1 MKYCIYPA
9 SIIVLNFDSSK
20 IKTVKLIRL
29 INITSLLF
37 FFTQVGSIV
46 YAKVDFTNEVRPIL
60 SEYCFHCHGPD
71 KSTREAKLR
80 LDLSEGALTDL
91 GGYTAV
97 VPGKPEDSELVFRLH
112 SDDEDELMP
121 PPETGKR
128 LSDKQKK
135 ILEDWIKQGA
145 EYKKHWSFLPIG
157 NPQIPE
163 KNAKSDSI
171 HPVDRFLARKLLNEP
186 FSFNEQSDPVTLLR
200 RLYFDLVGMPPTPEE
215 AKDFLIDPSLEGY
228 EKVVDRLLMDPRFGE
243 RMAVHWL
250 DLVRYSDT
258 IGYHSDNFMEVSAY
272 RDYVIEA
279 FNENLPFNQF
289 VIENLA
295 GDLVPEA
302 TQRQKIAS
310 GYNRLLQ
317 TTQEGGAQPAEY
329 KAIYQ
334 ADRVRNFG
342 IVWLGATTG
351 CAQCHDHKYDP
362 FTIKDFYSLAAFF
375 ADLKEKPVG
384 RRNPNL
390 YLPTQEQSDKLEDLE
405 KARQALE
412 QETKKTQKI
421 LEEENKILLAS
432 LQKALTGFSYTEPK
446 NKEPRLSERI
456 WVDDSAPADAQL
468 SGKWE
473 LASHPVFSG
482 TKSIVRSGKG
492 NNQHYFINSKS
503 PHTVTSGEDEFFAY
517 IFLDPENPP
526 RQIMLQF
533 NDGAWGHRA
542 YWGESL
548 IPYGQENTVSRVK
561 MGPLPELGKWVR
573 LSVSAKKIGLETND
587 QINGIAFTQWD
598 GTIHWDQIG
607 VITKIDPRKDP
618 HLSLRAWT
626 AQARSDKSLPG
637 QVQSAAKKAG
647 KARSVE
653 ESKLLER
660 HFILHQY
667 RGIPDEA
674 RVFREQFQVNATELA
689 QKQAEVQEVKNEVE
703 NHRKNFRS
711 MLVSESENFKM
722 VRILPRGNWLDE
734 SGEVVEPAIPEF
746 MGKLD
751 IQNRKAN
758 RLDLAKWVTSG
769 DNPLPA
775 RAFVNR
781 VWKLFFG
788 YGLSRHLEDLGGQ
801 GEPPTHADLLDHLAT
816 DFRKNQWNVKRL
828 IRKLITSE
836 AYKQSSIPSD
846 KLASEDPLNRL
857 YARQS
862 RFRIDAEFVR
872 DSALSISGLLVPE
885 IGGISVKPYQPAGY
899 WQHLNFP
906 ARKWQAGTG
915 EDLYRR
921 GLYTFHCR
929 SFTHPAMLAFD
940 APSREECTAERPRS
954 NIPQQ
959 ALVMLNDPV
968 FVEAAR
974 VFAESLLWD
983 PVKKDQDKINLA
995 FEKALTRKANGE
1007 EMKVM
1012 LELLD
1017 DQRMRYRKDK
1027 QAALEL
1033 LQTGQKPFDTK
1044 LPQAELA
1051 AWTSV
1056 SRTLLNLYETTAR
1069 F

>member
-1 MKYCIYPA
+1 MCSHRTKHL
-9 SIIVLNFDSSK
+9 SL
-20 IKTVKLIRL
+20 KLIP
-29 INITSLLF
+29 ILLVAVCHSF
-37 FFTQVGSIV
+37 AWG
-46 YAKVDFTNEVRPIL
+46 VDFTNQVRPIL

-80 LDLSEGALTDL
+80 LDLSEGALADL
-91 GGYTAV
+91 GGYSAV
-97 VPGKPEDSELVFRLH
+97 IPGKPGESELVFRLH
-112 SDDEDELMP
+112 SEDEDELMP
-121 PPETGKR
+121 PPETGKT
-128 LSDKQKK
+128 LTEEQKK
-135 ILEDWIKQGA
+135 ILEDWIREGA
-145 EYKKHWSFLPIG
+145 EYEEHWSFLPIED
-157 NPQIPE
+157 PQIPGE
-163 KNAKSDSI
+163 NAKTQSE
-171 HPVDRFLARKLLNEP
+171 HPVDRFLALKLLNEP
-186 FSFNEQSDPVTLLR
+186 FTFAEESDPVTLLR

-215 AKDFLIDPSLEGY
+215 AKGFLTNPSLEGY
-228 EKVVDRLLMDPRFGE
+228 DQLIDRLLMDPRFGE

-272 RDYVIEA
+272 RDYVIQA
-279 FNENLPFNQF
+279 FNENLPYDQF

-295 GDLVPEA
+295 GDLIPEA
-302 TQRQKIAS
+302 SQKQKIAS

-317 TTQEGGAQPAEY
+317 TTQEGGAQAAEY

-390 YLPTQEQSDKLEDLE
+390 YLPTQKQSDKLEDLE
-405 KARQALE
+405 KARHELE
-412 QETKKTQKI
+412 QETKKTKNR
-421 LEEENKILLAS
+421 LEKENKNLLAS
-432 LQKALTGFSYTEPK
+432 LKKALTGFSYAEPK
-446 NKEPRLSERI
+446 DTDAQLRERI

-482 TKSIVRSGKG
+482 TKSIVRTGKG
-492 NNQHYFINSKS
+492 NNQHYFIQSKS
-503 PHTVTSGEDEFFAY
+503 PHAVVSGEDEFFAY
-517 IFLDPENPP
+517 AYLDPENPP

-573 LSVSAKKIGLETND
+573 LSIPAQKIGLDPKD
-587 QINGIAFTQWD
+587 QVNGIAFTQWD
-598 GTIHWDQIG
+598 GTIYWDKIG
-607 VITKIDPRKDP
+607 VIAKIDPSKDP

-626 AQARSDKSLPG
+626 TQARKDGTLPVKI
-637 QVQSAAKKAG
+637 QNAAKKVA
-647 KARSVE
+647 KDRSAE
-653 ESKLLER
+653 ESKLLET

-667 RGIPDEA
+667 PGIPDETL
-674 RVFREQFQVNATELA
+674 VFRKKLQANKTKLEQKTVEVEKS
-689 QKQAEVQEVKNEVE
+689 QKEIE
-703 NHRKNFRS
+703 NHRKTIRT
-711 MLVSESENFKM
+711 MLVSESENSAM

-734 SGEVVEPAIPEF
+734 TGEEVQPAIPEF
-746 MGKLD
+746 MGKLQTGERRAD
-751 IQNRKAN
+751 RM
-758 RLDLAKWVTSG
+758 DLAQWVASP

-781 VWKLFFG
+781 IWKLFFG
-788 YGLSRHLEDLGGQ
+788 YGLSRRLEDLGGQ

-816 DFRKNQWNVKRL
+816 DFRTNQWNIKKL
-828 IRKLITSE
+828 IRTLITSQ
-836 AYKQSSIPSD
+836 AYKQSSTPSE
-846 KLASEDPLNRL
+846 KLASADPLNRL

-872 DSALSISGLLVPE
+872 DSALSISGLLVPK

-940 APSREECTAERPRS
+940 APSREECSAERPRS

-959 ALVMLNDPV
+959 ALVLLNDPV

-974 VFAESLLWD
+974 TFADKLLSLSVASDSERIEQSFQW
-983 PVKKDQDKINLA
+983 
-995 FEKALTRKANGE
+995 ALTRMPTKQE
-1007 EMKVM
+1007 KKV
-1012 LELLD
+1012 LIDLLAE
-1017 DQRMRYRKDK
+1017 QRIRYQKDE
-1027 QAALEL
+1027 ASALAFV
-1033 LQTGQKPFDTK
+1033 QTGEKPLNPDRSVI
-1044 LPQAELA
+1044 ELA

-1056 SRTLLNLYETTAR
+1056 TRALLNLYETTAR

>member
-1 MKYCIYPA
+1 MCSHRTKHL
-9 SIIVLNFDSSK
+9 SL
-20 IKTVKLIRL
+20 KLIP
-29 INITSLLF
+29 ILLVAVCHSF
-37 FFTQVGSIV
+37 AWG
-46 YAKVDFTNEVRPIL
+46 VDFTNQVRPIL

-80 LDLSEGALTDL
+80 LDLSEGALADL
-91 GGYTAV
+91 GGYSAV
-97 VPGKPEDSELVFRLH
+97 IPGKPGESELVFRLH
-112 SDDEDELMP
+112 SEDEDELMP
-121 PPETGKR
+121 PPETGKT
-128 LSDKQKK
+128 LTEEQKK
-135 ILEDWIKQGA
+135 ILEDWIREGA
-145 EYKKHWSFLPIG
+145 EYEEHWSFLPIED
-157 NPQIPE
+157 PQIPGE
-163 KNAKSDSI
+163 NAKTQSE
-171 HPVDRFLARKLLNEP
+171 HPVDRFLALKLLNEP
-186 FSFNEQSDPVTLLR
+186 FTFAEESDPVTLLR

-215 AKDFLIDPSLEGY
+215 AKGFLTNPSLEGY
-228 EKVVDRLLMDPRFGE
+228 DQLIDRLLMDPRFGE

-272 RDYVIEA
+272 RDYVIQA
-279 FNENLPFNQF
+279 FNENLPYDQF

-295 GDLVPEA
+295 GDLIPEA
-302 TQRQKIAS
+302 SQKQKIAS

-317 TTQEGGAQPAEY
+317 TTQEGGAQAAEY

-390 YLPTQEQSDKLEDLE
+390 YLPTQKQSDKLEDLE
-405 KARQALE
+405 KARHELE
-412 QETKKTQKI
+412 QETKKTKNR
-421 LEEENKILLAS
+421 LEKENKNLLAS
-432 LQKALTGFSYTEPK
+432 LKKALTGFSYAEPK
-446 NKEPRLSERI
+446 DTDAQLRERI

-482 TKSIVRSGKG
+482 TKSIVRTGKG
-492 NNQHYFINSKS
+492 NNQHYFIQSKS
-503 PHTVTSGEDEFFAY
+503 PHAVVSGEDEFFAY
-517 IFLDPENPP
+517 AYLDPENPP

-573 LSVSAKKIGLETND
+573 LSIPAQKIGLDPKD
-587 QINGIAFTQWD
+587 QVNGIAFTQWD
-598 GTIHWDQIG
+598 GTIYWDKIG
-607 VITKIDPRKDP
+607 VIAKIDPSKDP

-626 AQARSDKSLPG
+626 TQARKDGTLPVKI
-637 QVQSAAKKAG
+637 QNAAKKAA
-647 KARSVE
+647 KDRSAE
-653 ESKLLER
+653 ESKLLET

-667 RGIPDEA
+667 RGIPDETL
-674 RVFREQFQVNATELA
+674 VFRKKLQANKTKLEQKTVEVEKS
-689 QKQAEVQEVKNEVE
+689 QKEIE
-703 NHRKNFRS
+703 NHRKTIRT
-711 MLVSESENFKM
+711 MLVSESENSAM

-734 SGEVVEPAIPEF
+734 TGEEVQPAIPEF
-746 MGKLD
+746 MGKLQTGERRAD
-751 IQNRKAN
+751 RM
-758 RLDLAKWVTSG
+758 DLAQWVASP

-781 VWKLFFG
+781 IWKLFFG
-788 YGLSRHLEDLGGQ
+788 YGLSRRLEDLGGQ

-816 DFRKNQWNVKRL
+816 DFRTNQWNIKKL
-828 IRKLITSE
+828 IRTLITSQ
-836 AYKQSSIPSD
+836 AYKQSSTPSE
-846 KLASEDPLNRL
+846 KLASADPLNRL

-872 DSALSISGLLVPE
+872 DSALSISGLLVPK

-940 APSREECTAERPRS
+940 APSREECSAERPRS

-959 ALVMLNDPV
+959 ALVLLNDPV

-974 VFAESLLWD
+974 TFADKLLSLSVARDSERIEQSFQW
-983 PVKKDQDKINLA
+983 
-995 FEKALTRKANGE
+995 ALTRMPTKQE
-1007 EMKVM
+1007 KKV
-1012 LELLD
+1012 LIDLLAE
-1017 DQRMRYRKDK
+1017 QRIRYQKDE
-1027 QAALEL
+1027 ASALAFV
-1033 LQTGQKPFDTK
+1033 QTGEKPLNPDRSVI
-1044 LPQAELA
+1044 ELA

-1056 SRTLLNLYETTAR
+1056 TRALLNLYETTAR

>member
-1 MKYCIYPA
+1 MVSHA
-9 SIIVLNFDSSK
+9 GLNNSVVFFTLCSFYS
-20 IKTVKLIRL
+20 
-29 INITSLLF
+29 SLLA
-37 FFTQVGSIV
+37 TP
-46 YAKVDFTNEVRPIL
+46 VDFTNEVRPIL

-71 KSTREAKLR
+71 KSTRKAKLR
-80 LDLSEGALTDL
+80 LDLSEGALADL
-91 GGYTAV
+91 GGYSAV
-97 VPGKPEDSELVFRLH
+97 IPGKPEDSELMFRLH
-112 SDDEDELMP
+112 SEDEDELMP
-121 PPETGKR
+121 PPENGKS
-128 LSDKQKK
+128 LTNEQKK
-135 ILEDWIKQGA
+135 ILEDWIREGA
-145 EYKKHWSFLPIG
+145 RYQEHWSFLPIDD
-157 NPQIPE
+157 PQVPE
-163 KNAKSDSI
+163 KNAKTQSD
-171 HPVDRFLARKLLNEP
+171 HPIDRFLARKLLNEP
-186 FSFNEQSDPVTLLR
+186 FSFAEQSDPVTLLR

-215 AKDFLIDPSLEGY
+215 AKNFLSDSSSEAYDKLI
-228 EKVVDRLLMDPRFGE
+228 DRLLIDPRFGE

-279 FNENLPFNQF
+279 FNENLPYDQF

-295 GDLVPEA
+295 GDLIPEA
-302 TQRQKIAS
+302 TQKQKIAS

-317 TTQEGGAQPAEY
+317 TTQEGGAQAAEY

-405 KARQALE
+405 KTKHALE
-412 QETKKTQKI
+412 QEAKKTKKR
-421 LEEENKILLAS
+421 LEKENKNLLNR
-432 LQKALTGFSYTEPK
+432 LEKALTGFSYAEPK
-446 NKEPRLSERI
+446 NKEPQVSERI
-456 WVDDSAPADAQL
+456 WVEDSAPADAKL

-482 TKSIVRSGKG
+482 SKSIVRTGKG
-492 NNQHYFINSKS
+492 NNQHFFIQSKS
-503 PHTVTSGEDEFFAY
+503 PHTVLSGEDEFFAY
-517 IFLDPENPP
+517 VYLDPENPP

-533 NDGAWGHRA
+533 NDGAWDHRA

-548 IPYGQENTVSRVK
+548 IPFGQENTVSRVK

-573 LSVSAKKIGLETND
+573 LSIPAQKIGLNPKV
-587 QINGIAFTQWD
+587 QVNGIAFTQWD
-598 GTIHWDQIG
+598 GTIYWDQIG
-607 VITKIDPRKDP
+607 VIAKIDPRKDP
-618 HLSLRAWT
+618 HLSLQAWT
-626 AQARSDKSLPG
+626 AQAKGDQSLAVKI
-637 QVQSAAKKAG
+637 QKTVQKKAED
-647 KARSVE
+647 RSLE
-653 ESKLLER
+653 ESKLLET
-660 HFILHQY
+660 HFIHYHY
-667 RGIPDEA
+667 RGIPQKA
-674 RVFREQFQVNATELA
+674 LAFRKKIQA
-689 QKQAEVQEVKNEVE
+689 QKTEIAQKTAEVEKSKKEIE
-703 NHRKNFRS
+703 NHRKTIRS
-711 MLVSESENFKM
+711 MLVSESGNSAT

-734 SGEVVEPAIPEF
+734 TGEVVHPAIPEF
-746 MGKLD
+746 LGKL
-751 IQNRKAN
+751 QTGERQAN
-758 RLDLAKWVTSG
+758 RMDLAKWVASP

-788 YGLSRHLEDLGGQ
+788 YGLSRRMEDLGGQ

-816 DFRKNQWNVKRL
+816 DFRTNQWNIKKL
-828 IRKLITSE
+828 IRTLITSD
-836 AYKQSSIPSD
+836 AYRQSSTPSD
-846 KLASEDPLNRL
+846 KLASADPLNRL

-872 DSALSISGLLVPE
+872 DSALSISGLLVSKM
-885 IGGISVKPYQPAGY
+885 GGTSVKPYQPAGY

-906 ARKWQAGTG
+906 ARKWQAGKG

-940 APSREECTAERPRS
+940 APSREECSAERPRS

-959 ALVMLNDPV
+959 ALVLLNDPV

-974 VFAESLLWD
+974 SFADNLLSLRFD
-983 PVKKDQDKINLA
+983 TDSQRIDKS
-995 FEKALTRKANGE
+995 FQWALTRKPTSQE
-1007 EMKVM
+1007 KKV
-1012 LELLD
+1012 LIDLLAE
-1017 DQRMRYRKDK
+1017 QRARYQTDE
-1027 QAALEL
+1027 ASALAL
-1033 LQTGQKPFDTK
+1033 VQTGEKPVNPD
-1044 LPQAELA
+1044 LSVSELA
-1051 AWTSV
+1051 AWTSLT
-1056 SRTLLNLYETTAR
+1056 RALLNLYETTAR

>member
-1 MKYCIYPA
+1 MCSHRTKHL
-9 SIIVLNFDSSK
+9 SL
-20 IKTVKLIRL
+20 KLIP
-29 INITSLLF
+29 ILLVAVCHSF
-37 FFTQVGSIV
+37 AWG
-46 YAKVDFTNEVRPIL
+46 VDFTNQVRPIL

-80 LDLSEGALTDL
+80 LDLSEGALADL
-91 GGYTAV
+91 GGYSAV
-97 VPGKPEDSELVFRLH
+97 IPGKPGESELVFRLH
-112 SDDEDELMP
+112 SEDEDELMP
-121 PPETGKR
+121 PPETGKT
-128 LSDKQKK
+128 LTEEQKK
-135 ILEDWIKQGA
+135 ILEDWIREGA
-145 EYKKHWSFLPIG
+145 EYEEHWSFLPIED
-157 NPQIPE
+157 PQIPGE
-163 KNAKSDSI
+163 NAKTQSE
-171 HPVDRFLARKLLNEP
+171 HPVDRFLALKLLNEP
-186 FSFNEQSDPVTLLR
+186 FTFAEESDPVTLLR

-215 AKDFLIDPSLEGY
+215 AKGFLTNPSLEGY
-228 EKVVDRLLMDPRFGE
+228 DQLIDRLLMDPRFGE

-272 RDYVIEA
+272 RDYVIQA
-279 FNENLPFNQF
+279 FNENLPYDQF

-295 GDLVPEA
+295 GDLIPEA
-302 TQRQKIAS
+302 SQKQKIAS

-317 TTQEGGAQPAEY
+317 TTQEGGAQAAEY

-390 YLPTQEQSDKLEDLE
+390 YLPTQKQSDKLEDLE
-405 KARQALE
+405 KARHELE
-412 QETKKTQKI
+412 QETKKTKNR
-421 LEEENKILLAS
+421 LEKENKNLLAS
-432 LQKALTGFSYTEPK
+432 LKKALTGFSYAEPK
-446 NKEPRLSERI
+446 DTDAQLRERI

-482 TKSIVRSGKG
+482 TKSIVRTGKG
-492 NNQHYFINSKS
+492 NNQHYFIQSKS
-503 PHTVTSGEDEFFAY
+503 PHAVVSGEDEFFAY
-517 IFLDPENPP
+517 AYLDPENPP

-573 LSVSAKKIGLETND
+573 LSIPAQKIGLDPKD
-587 QINGIAFTQWD
+587 QVNGIAFTQWD
-598 GTIHWDQIG
+598 GTIYWDKIG
-607 VITKIDPRKDP
+607 VIAKIDPSKDP

-626 AQARSDKSLPG
+626 TQARKDGTLPVKI
-637 QVQSAAKKAG
+637 QNAAKKVA
-647 KARSVE
+647 KDRSAE
-653 ESKLLER
+653 ESKLLET

-667 RGIPDEA
+667 RGIPDETL
-674 RVFREQFQVNATELA
+674 VFRKKLQANKAELA
-689 QKQAEVQEVKNEVE
+689 QKTAEVEKSQKEIE
-703 NHRKNFRS
+703 NHRKTIRT
-711 MLVSESENFKM
+711 MLVSESENSAM

-734 SGEVVEPAIPEF
+734 TGEEVQPAIPEF
-746 MGKLD
+746 MGKLQTGERRAD
-751 IQNRKAN
+751 RM
-758 RLDLAKWVTSG
+758 DLAQWVASP

-781 VWKLFFG
+781 IWKLFFG
-788 YGLSRHLEDLGGQ
+788 YGLSRRLEDLGGQ

-816 DFRKNQWNVKRL
+816 DFRTNQWNIKKL
-828 IRKLITSE
+828 IRTLITSQ
-836 AYKQSSIPSD
+836 AYKQSSTPSE
-846 KLASEDPLNRL
+846 KLASADPLNRL

-872 DSALSISGLLVPE
+872 DSALSISGLLVPK

-906 ARKWQAGTG
+906 ARKWQAGKG

-940 APSREECTAERPRS
+940 APSREECSAERPRS

-959 ALVMLNDPV
+959 ALVLLNDPV

-974 VFAESLLWD
+974 TFADKLLSLSVASDSERIEESFQW
-983 PVKKDQDKINLA
+983 
-995 FEKALTRKANGE
+995 ALTRMPTKQE
-1007 EMKVM
+1007 KKV
-1012 LELLD
+1012 LIDLLAE
-1017 DQRMRYRKDK
+1017 QRIRYQKDE
-1027 QAALEL
+1027 ASALAFV
-1033 LQTGQKPFDTK
+1033 QTGEKPLNPDRSVI
-1044 LPQAELA
+1044 ELA

-1056 SRTLLNLYETTAR
+1056 TRALLNLYETTAR

>member
-1 MKYCIYPA
+1 MRSYRTRHLSFNLFP
-9 SIIVLNFDSSK
+9 VLLWLACDS
-20 IKTVKLIRL
+20 
-29 INITSLLF
+29 LF
-37 FFTQVGSIV
+37 GG
-46 YAKVDFTNEVRPIL
+46 VDFTNQVRPIL

-80 LDLSEGALTDL
+80 LDLSEGALADL
-91 GGYTAV
+91 GGYSAV

-112 SDDEDELMP
+112 SGDEEELMP
-121 PPETGKR
+121 PPETGKT
-128 LSDKQKK
+128 LTKEQKK
-135 ILEDWIKQGA
+135 IIEEWIRQGA
-145 EYKKHWSFLPIG
+145 EYEEHWSFLPIDD
-157 NPQIPE
+157 PQVPA
-163 KNAKSDSI
+163 KNVKSDSN

-186 FSFNEQSDPVTLLR
+186 FSFAEESDPVTLLR
-200 RLYFDLVGMPPTPEE
+200 RVYFDLVGMPPTPREAEGFLKNPSSKAYEE
-215 AKDFLIDPSLEGY
+215 LIDG
-228 EKVVDRLLMDPRFGE
+228 LLIDPRFGE

-279 FNENLPFNQF
+279 FNENLPYDQF

-302 TQRQKIAS
+302 TDRQKIAS

-317 TTQEGGAQPAEY
+317 TTQEGGAQAAEY
-329 KAIYQ
+329 LAIYQ

-405 KARQALE
+405 KAKHALE
-412 QETKKTQKI
+412 HERKEARER
-421 LEEENKILLAS
+421 LEKENKDALAS
-432 LQKALTGFSYTEPK
+432 LKKTLSEFSYAEPK
-446 NKEPRLSERI
+446 DMEAQLSERI
-456 WVDDSAPADAQL
+456 WVEDSAPSDAKL
-468 SGKWE
+468 SGRWE
-473 LASHPVFSG
+473 PTNHPVFSG
-482 TKSIVRSGKG
+482 TRAFVRSGKG
-492 NNQHYFINSKS
+492 NNQHYFIQSKS
-503 PHTVTSGEDEFFAY
+503 PHAVVSGEDEFFAY
-517 IFLDPENPP
+517 AYLDPKNPP

-573 LSVSAKKIGLETND
+573 LSVPAQKIGLSAKD
-587 QINGIAFTQWD
+587 QVNGIAFTQWD
-598 GTIHWDQIG
+598 GTTYWDKIG
-607 VITKIDPRKDP
+607 VSSKIDPRKDP

-626 AQARSDKSLPG
+626 AQAKEDESLPAK
-637 QVQSAAKKAG
+637 VQNALKKAAKD
-647 KARSVE
+647 RSLE
-653 ESKLLER
+653 DSELLKT
-660 HFILHQY
+660 HFLQYRY
-667 RGIPDEA
+667 RGIPDDA
-674 RVFREQFQVNATELA
+674 LAFRERILVNENKLTQLEAKV
-689 QKQAEVQEVKNEVE
+689 QKANKDIE
-703 NHRKNFRS
+703 NHRKIFRS
-711 MLVSESENFKM
+711 MLVSESGNSRT

-734 SGEVVEPAIPEF
+734 TGEEVKPAIPEF
-746 MGKLD
+746 LGKL
-751 IQNRKAN
+751 QTGERQAN
-758 RLDLAKWVTSG
+758 RMDLARWVVSQ

-781 VWKLFFG
+781 IWKLFFG
-788 YGLSRHLEDLGGQ
+788 YGLSRRLEDLGGQ

-828 IRKLITSE
+828 IRKLVTSE
-836 AYKQSSIPSD
+836 AYKQSSTPSD
-846 KLASEDPLNRL
+846 KLASADPLNRL

-872 DSALSISGLLVPE
+872 DSALSISGLLVPK

-940 APSREECTAERPRS
+940 APSREECSAERPRS

-959 ALVMLNDPV
+959 ALVLLNDPV

-974 VFAESLLWD
+974 TFA
-983 PVKKDQDKINLA
+983 DKILSLPGA
-995 FEKALTRKANGE
+995 SDSERIEQSFQWALTRMPTE
-1007 EMKVM
+1007 EEKKV
-1012 LELLD
+1012 LVDLLTE
-1017 DQRMRYRKDK
+1017 QRSRYQNDE
-1027 QAALEL
+1027 ASALALVE
-1033 LQTGQKPFDTK
+1033 TGDNPVNPDRSV
-1044 LPQAELA
+1044 LELA

-1056 SRTLLNLYETTAR
+1056 TRALLNLYETTAR

>member
-1 MKYCIYPA
+1 MCSHRTKHL
-9 SIIVLNFDSSK
+9 SL
-20 IKTVKLIRL
+20 KLIPV
-29 INITSLLF
+29 LLVAASHSF
-37 FFTQVGSIV
+37 AWG
-46 YAKVDFTNEVRPIL
+46 VDFTNQVRPIL

-80 LDLSEGALTDL
+80 LDLSEGALADL
-91 GGYTAV
+91 GGYSAV
-97 VPGKPEDSELVFRLH
+97 IPGKPGESELVFRLH
-112 SDDEDELMP
+112 SEDEDELMP
-121 PPETGKR
+121 PPETGKT
-128 LSDKQKK
+128 LTEEQKK
-135 ILEDWIKQGA
+135 ILEDWIQEGA
-145 EYKKHWSFLPIG
+145 EYEEHWSFLPIDD
-157 NPQIPE
+157 PQIPG
-163 KNAKSDSI
+163 KNAKTQSD

-186 FSFNEQSDPVTLLR
+186 FSFAEESDPVTLLR
-200 RLYFDLVGMPPTPEE
+200 RLYFDLVGMPPTPDE
-215 AKDFLIDPSLEGY
+215 AEDFLTNPSLEGY
-228 EKVVDRLLMDPRFGE
+228 DQLIDRLLMDSRFGE

-279 FNENLPFNQF
+279 FNENLPYDQF

-295 GDLVPEA
+295 GDLIPEA
-302 TQRQKIAS
+302 TQKQKIAS

-317 TTQEGGAQPAEY
+317 TTQEGGAQAAEY

-405 KARQALE
+405 KARHELE
-412 QETKKTQKI
+412 QETKKTKNR
-421 LEEENKILLAS
+421 LEKENKNLLAS
-432 LQKALTGFSYTEPK
+432 LKKALTGFSYAEPK
-446 NKEPRLSERI
+446 NTDAQLSERI

-482 TKSIVRSGKG
+482 TKSIVRTGKG
-492 NNQHYFINSKS
+492 NNQHYFIQSKS
-503 PHTVTSGEDEFFAY
+503 PHAVVSGEDEFFAY
-517 IFLDPENPP
+517 AYLDPENPP

-573 LSVSAKKIGLETND
+573 LSIPAQKIGLDPKD
-587 QINGIAFTQWD
+587 QVNGIAFTQWD
-598 GTIHWDQIG
+598 GAMYWDKIG
-607 VITKIDPRKDP
+607 VIAKIDPGKDP
-618 HLSLRAWT
+618 HLSLQAWT
-626 AQARSDKSLPG
+626 TQAKKDDSLPVNI
-637 QVQSAAKKAG
+637 QNAAKKAA
-647 KARSVE
+647 KDRSAE
-653 ESKLLER
+653 ESKLLET

-667 RGIPDEA
+667 GGIPDETLA
-674 RVFREQFQVNATELA
+674 FRKKLQANKTELA
-689 QKQAEVQEVKNEVE
+689 QKTAEVEKSKKEIE
-703 NHRKNFRS
+703 NHRKTIRT
-711 MLVSESENFKM
+711 MLVSESENSAM

-734 SGEVVEPAIPEF
+734 TGEEVQPAIPEF
-746 MGKLD
+746 MGKL
-751 IQNRKAN
+751 QTGERLAN
-758 RLDLAKWVTSG
+758 RMDLAQWVASP

-781 VWKLFFG
+781 IWKLFFG
-788 YGLSRHLEDLGGQ
+788 YGLSRRLEDLGGQ

-816 DFRKNQWNVKRL
+816 DFRTNQWNIKKL
-828 IRKLITSE
+828 IRTLITSQ
-836 AYKQSSIPSD
+836 AYKQRSTPSE
-846 KLASEDPLNRL
+846 KLASADPLNRL

-872 DSALSISGLLVPE
+872 DSALSISGLLVPK

-906 ARKWQAGTG
+906 ARKWQAGKG

-940 APSREECTAERPRS
+940 APSREECSAERPRS

-959 ALVMLNDPV
+959 ALVLLNDPV

-974 VFAESLLWD
+974 TFADKLLLLSGASDSERIEQSFQW
-983 PVKKDQDKINLA
+983 
-995 FEKALTRKANGE
+995 ALTRRPTKQE
-1007 EMKVM
+1007 KKV
-1012 LELLD
+1012 LIDLLAA
-1017 DQRMRYRKDK
+1017 QRIRYQTDE
-1027 QAALEL
+1027 ASALAFV
-1033 LQTGQKPFDTK
+1033 QTGEKPLNPDRSVI
-1044 LPQAELA
+1044 ELA

-1056 SRTLLNLYETTAR
+1056 TRALLNLYETTAR

>member
-1 MKYCIYPA
+1 MVSHA
-9 SIIVLNFDSSK
+9 GLNNSVVFFTLCSFYS
-20 IKTVKLIRL
+20 
-29 INITSLLF
+29 SLLA
-37 FFTQVGSIV
+37 TP
-46 YAKVDFTNEVRPIL
+46 VDFTNEVRPIL

-71 KSTREAKLR
+71 KSTRKAKLR
-80 LDLSEGALTDL
+80 LDLSEGALADL
-91 GGYTAV
+91 GGYSAV
-97 VPGKPEDSELVFRLH
+97 IPGKPEDSELMFRLH
-112 SDDEDELMP
+112 SEDEDELMP
-121 PPETGKR
+121 PPENGKS
-128 LSDKQKK
+128 LTNEQKK
-135 ILEDWIKQGA
+135 ILEDWIREGA
-145 EYKKHWSFLPIG
+145 RYQEHWSFLPIDD
-157 NPQIPE
+157 PQVPE
-163 KNAKSDSI
+163 KNAKTQSD

-186 FSFNEQSDPVTLLR
+186 FSFAEQSDPVTLLR

-215 AKDFLIDPSLEGY
+215 AKNFLSDSSSEAYDKLI
-228 EKVVDRLLMDPRFGE
+228 DRLLIDPRFGE

-279 FNENLPFNQF
+279 FNENLPYDQF

-295 GDLVPEA
+295 GDLIPEA
-302 TQRQKIAS
+302 TQKQKIAS

-317 TTQEGGAQPAEY
+317 TTQEGGAQAAEY

-405 KARQALE
+405 KTKHALE
-412 QETKKTQKI
+412 QEAKKTKKR
-421 LEEENKILLAS
+421 LEKENKNLLNR
-432 LQKALTGFSYTEPK
+432 LEKALTGFSYAEPK
-446 NKEPRLSERI
+446 NKEPQVSERI
-456 WVDDSAPADAQL
+456 WVEDSAPADAKL

-482 TKSIVRSGKG
+482 SKSIVRTGKG
-492 NNQHYFINSKS
+492 NNQHFFIQSKS
-503 PHTVTSGEDEFFAY
+503 PHTVLSGEDEFFAY
-517 IFLDPENPP
+517 VYLDPENPP

-533 NDGAWGHRA
+533 NDGAWDHRA

-548 IPYGQENTVSRVK
+548 IPFGQENTVSRVK
-561 MGPLPELGKWVR
+561 MGPLPEWGKWVR
-573 LSVSAKKIGLETND
+573 LSIPAQKIGLNPKD
-587 QINGIAFTQWD
+587 QVNGIAFTQWD
-598 GTIHWDQIG
+598 GTIYWDQIG
-607 VITKIDPRKDP
+607 VIAKIDPRKDP
-618 HLSLRAWT
+618 HLSLQAWT
-626 AQARSDKSLPG
+626 AQAKGDQSLAVKI
-637 QVQSAAKKAG
+637 QKTVQKKAED
-647 KARSVE
+647 RSLE
-653 ESKLLER
+653 ESKLLET
-660 HFILHQY
+660 HFIHYHY
-667 RGIPDEA
+667 RGIPQKA
-674 RVFREQFQVNATELA
+674 LAFRKKIQA
-689 QKQAEVQEVKNEVE
+689 QKTEIAQKTAEVEKSKKEIE
-703 NHRKNFRS
+703 NHRKTIRS
-711 MLVSESENFKM
+711 MLVSESGNSAT

-734 SGEVVEPAIPEF
+734 TGEVVHPAIPEF
-746 MGKLD
+746 LGKL
-751 IQNRKAN
+751 QTGERQAN
-758 RLDLAKWVTSG
+758 RMDLAKWVASP

-788 YGLSRHLEDLGGQ
+788 YGLSRRMEDLGGQ

-816 DFRKNQWNVKRL
+816 DFRTNQWNIKKL
-828 IRKLITSE
+828 IRTLITSD
-836 AYKQSSIPSD
+836 AYRQSSTPSD
-846 KLASEDPLNRL
+846 KLASADPLNRL

-872 DSALSISGLLVPE
+872 DSALSISGLLVSKM
-885 IGGISVKPYQPAGY
+885 GGTSVKPYQPAGY

-906 ARKWQAGTG
+906 ARKWQAGKG

-940 APSREECTAERPRS
+940 APSREECSAERPRS

-959 ALVMLNDPV
+959 ALVLLNDPV

-974 VFAESLLWD
+974 SFADNLLSLRFD
-983 PVKKDQDKINLA
+983 TDSQRIDKS
-995 FEKALTRKANGE
+995 FQWALTRKPTSQE
-1007 EMKVM
+1007 KKV
-1012 LELLD
+1012 LIDLLAE
-1017 DQRMRYRKDK
+1017 QRARYQTDE
-1027 QAALEL
+1027 ASALAL
-1033 LQTGQKPFDTK
+1033 VQTGEKPVNPD
-1044 LPQAELA
+1044 LSVSELA
-1051 AWTSV
+1051 AWTSLT
-1056 SRTLLNLYETTAR
+1056 RALLNLYETTAR